1 MCVSIYTNNNKEKMA
16 STCKYNV
23 NFQGNVIETTV
34 TDKASDVDEWL
45 QNVESTYHGKT
56 SVVGLDCEWRPH
68 IIRSMSNKTA
78 TLQLCIDTK
87 CLIVQMFYLD
97 YIPQSLKDF
106 FTDSNFT
113 FVGVEVQDDA
123 QKLEDEYGLKVTS
136 TADIQ
141 ALAMARWPLRFVRK
155 PGLKGLARGVAELYM
170 EKPKYVS
177 MSNWEA
183 RFLSVQQIEYAC
195 IDAFAS
201 YKIGHKILEEI

>member
-1 MCVSIYTNNNKEKMA
+1 MSG
-16 STCKYNV
+16 KYYV
-23 NFQGNVIETTV
+23 NFQGNLIETIV
-34 TDKASDVDEWL
+34 TNKASDVDEWL
-45 QNVESTYHGKT
+45 HNIQLAYHGKS

-106 FTDSNFT
+106 FTDPKFT

-123 QKLEDEYGLKVTS
+123 LKLQDEYGLRVSS

-141 ALAMARWPLRFVRK
+141 ALAMTRWPLRFVRK
-155 PGLKGLARGVAELYM
+155 PGLKGLARGVAELNM
-170 EKPKYVS
+170 EKPKHVS

-183 RFLSVQQIEYAC
+183 VNLNLQQIEYAC

-201 YKIGHKILEEI
+201 YKIGHKLLEEI

>member
-1 MCVSIYTNNNKEKMA
+1 MTA
-16 STCKYNV
+16 KYYV
-23 NFQGNVIETTV
+23 NFQGNLIETTV
-34 TDKASDVDEWL
+34 TKMASDVDEWL
-45 QNVESTYHGKT
+45 HNIQLAYQGKT

-87 CLIVQMFYLD
+87 CLVVQMFYLD
-97 YIPQSLKDF
+97 HIPQSLKDF
-106 FTDSNFT
+106 FTDTKFT

-123 QKLEDEYGLKVTS
+123 VKIQNEYGLRVTG

-155 PGLKGLARGVAELYM
+155 PGLKGLARSVAELLM
-170 EKPKYVS
+170 EKPKHVS

-183 RFLSVQQIEYAC
+183 VNLNVQQIEYAC

-201 YKIGHKILEEI
+201 YKIGHKLLEEI

>member
-1 MCVSIYTNNNKEKMA
+1 MSA
-16 STCKYNV
+16 KYNV
-23 NFQGNVIETTV
+23 NFQGNIIETTV
-34 TDKASDVDEWL
+34 TNKASDIDEWL
-45 QNVESTYHGKT
+45 HNIQLSYHGKT

-78 TLQLCIDTK
+78 TLQICIDTN

-106 FTDSNFT
+106 FTDPKFT

-123 QKLEDEYGLKVTS
+123 LKLQEEYGLRVAS

-155 PGLKGLARGVAELYM
+155 PGLKGLARGVAELNM
-170 EKPKYVS
+170 EKPKHVS

-183 RFLSVQQIEYAC
+183 VNLNVQQIEYAC

-201 YKIGHKILEEI
+201 YKIGHKLLKEP

>member
-1 MCVSIYTNNNKEKMA
+1 MSA
-16 STCKYNV
+16 KYNV
-23 NFQGNVIETTV
+23 NFQGNIIETTV
-34 TDKASDVDEWL
+34 TTKASDVDEWL
-45 QNVESTYHGKT
+45 HNIQLAYHGKT

-78 TLQLCIDTK
+78 RLQLCIDKK

-106 FTDSNFT
+106 FTEPKFT
-113 FVGVEVQDDA
+113 FVGVQVQDDA
-123 QKLEDEYGLKVTS
+123 LKLQDEYGLRVAS

-170 EKPKYVS
+170 AKPKHVS

-183 RFLSVQQIEYAC
+183 VNLNVQQIEYAC

-201 YKIGHKILEEI
+201 YKIGHKLFEEI